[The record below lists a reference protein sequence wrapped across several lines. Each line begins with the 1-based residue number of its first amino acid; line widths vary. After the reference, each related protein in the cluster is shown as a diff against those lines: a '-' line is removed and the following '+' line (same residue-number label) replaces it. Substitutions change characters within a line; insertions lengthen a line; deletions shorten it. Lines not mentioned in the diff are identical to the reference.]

1 MSGYMVKVIILYCGL
16 RLITLLRHYA
26 SSILFVKSRIG
37 KTIKPLDVCGQ
48 QHQNTIINTIN
59 QQRYIF
65 NNNYQS
71 IYFLAICVWPTLSLS
86 LSYITISCYIRKH
99 AKFTV
104 TFKNCLVSHYEYQK
118 LWPATRAYFQLLL
131 LICCDFLMVKVK
143 GDLLQCNLILFKV
156 YIKHI

>member
-1 MSGYMVKVIILYCGL
+1 MNGYMVKVIILYCGI
-16 RLITLLRHYA
+16 RLISLLRHYA
-26 SSILFVKSRIG
+26 SSILFVKTRIG

-59 QQRYIF
+59 QQMYIF

-99 AKFTV
+99 AKLTV

-118 LWPATRAYFQLLL
+118 YFQLLL
-131 LICCDFLMVKVK
+131 LICCDFLMVKIK

-156 YIKHI
+156 DIKHI